1 MSVTLKPKRFSNT
14 VFVCLGCDLL
24 ACSERSD
31 ALTCSSQCRVS
42 AHRSGRAQRRREI
55 AEDIDVP
62 PSLIGQIEA
71 CRRLLPA
78 DMLDRL
84 RSGQVEIHEPEI
96 RAAIWQ
102 AFWPRLIA
110 AVRRIEA
117 ERRTEAEQ

>member
-1 MSVTLKPKRFSNT
+1 MSVTLKAKRFSNT

-62 PSLIGQIEA
+62 PSLIAQIDA

-78 DMLDRL
+78 DTLSRL
-84 RSGQVEIHEPEI
+84 RSGKVKIDSPEI

-102 AFWPRLIA
+102 AFWLRVEA
-110 AVRRIEA
+110 AVQIEA
-117 ERRTEAEQ
+117 KQ

>member
-1 MSVTLKPKRFSNT
+1 MSVTLKAKRFGNT

-42 AHRSGRAQRRREI
+42 AHRSGRAQRRREMAANSKI
-55 AEDIDVP
+55 A
-62 PSLIGQIEA
+62 PSFLGQVDA
-71 CRRLLPA
+71 SLRLLPA
-78 DMLDRL
+78 DMLNRL

-117 ERRTEAEQ
+117 EQ